1 MASDPF
7 LRTDPRAHSQ
17 PTEAEGS
24 LASLLPTI
32 DALWA
37 WKLLSHSQDFLQG
50 QNYKAWGTS
59 SPPGWAQGMASAL
72 HRVSPAGTAGPR
84 PPPTDG
90 ETEACRDMIGD
101 EEGGA
106 WTQSALGFL
115 NGSAACWLCGLWKV
129 PGCPCGP
136 HGEVRTPEGQGC
148 GSAQHH
154 PSSCTL

>member
-37 WKLLSHSQDFLQG
+37 WKLLSHPQDFLQG

-101 EEGGA
+101 EEGWGLDSVSPRFFK
-106 WTQSALGFL
+106 WLSCLLALWPL
-115 NGSAACWLCGLWKV
+115 EGSWVSLW
-129 PGCPCGP
+129 P
-136 HGEVRTPEGQGC
+136 TW
-148 GSAQHH
+148 
-154 PSSCTL
+154 